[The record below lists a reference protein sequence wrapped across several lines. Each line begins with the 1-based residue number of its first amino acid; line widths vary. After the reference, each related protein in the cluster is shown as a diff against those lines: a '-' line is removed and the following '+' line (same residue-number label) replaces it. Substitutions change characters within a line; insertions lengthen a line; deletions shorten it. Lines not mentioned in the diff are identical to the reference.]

1 MKEKTIRLA
10 AAVVLMQHIM
20 IMGQMSAKGAVAS
33 ATLPLAALYVS
44 WMILPIGWPDAPK
57 GPLNNAFKL
66 PAVKQIMI
74 AMIMHKTALTEVDQ
88 SKDLGMRRLAST
100 VSSAVLESG
109 YGTGSREKHAYR
121 YGLRNR
127 TPRASL

>member
-10 AAVVLMQHIM
+10 AAVVLMQHITT
-20 IMGQMSAKGAVAS
+20 MGQTSAKGAVAS

-57 GPLNNAFKL
+57 GPVNSAFKL
-66 PAVKQIMI
+66 PAVKQIRI
-74 AMIMHKTALTEVDQ
+74 ATIMHKSALADVDQ

-100 VSSAVLESG
+100 VSSAVL
-109 YGTGSREKHAYR
+109 K
-121 YGLRNR
+121 
-127 TPRASL
+127 